1 MNYGAGDFDTTQ
13 IYFLGHSLGAMVG
26 TTFLAH
32 EPTARDAALAFGGAS
47 LPKIL
52 DGSATF
58 GPTISAGLA
67 AEGVEKGTPDYE
79 SFIGAAQTV
88 VDSGDP
94 VNHAADAALNRGILF
109 FEIVGDG
116 TASNPSDLVVP
127 NTVPDGNDTSGT
139 VAAPLA
145 GTEPQLALMGLTQV
159 NSTTTAGS
167 NLHLVTK
174 YISGEHGSLLDP
186 TPNLAVTTE
195 IQTQAASFFR
205 SDGNRLVV
213 TDPSVLQ
220 VPPTP

>member
-1 MNYGAGDFDTTQ
+1 M
-13 IYFLGHSLGAMVG
+13 
-26 TTFLAH
+26 
-32 EPTARDAALAFGGAS
+32 
-47 LPKIL
+47 
-52 DGSATF
+52 
-58 GPTISAGLA
+58 
-67 AEGVEKGTPDYE
+67 
-79 SFIGAAQTV
+79 

-94 VNHAADAALNRGILF
+94 VNHATTAAAGRGILF

-139 VAAPLA
+139 IAAPLA

-159 NSTTTAGS
+159 NDSTAGTD
-167 NLHLVTK
+167 LHVVTK

-186 TPNLAVTTE
+186 TPNPAVTTE

-205 SDGNRLVV
+205 FDGNQLVV

-220 VPPTP
+220 APPTP